1 MRTISTYLKRWGF
14 TAQRP
19 TKRAYQ
25 QDTER
30 VQRWIKDEYP
40 AISERAKQEHG
51 EIYWADETG
60 VQNTADYQRGF
71 APKEDI
77 LPY

>member
-51 EIYWADETG
+51 EIYWADET